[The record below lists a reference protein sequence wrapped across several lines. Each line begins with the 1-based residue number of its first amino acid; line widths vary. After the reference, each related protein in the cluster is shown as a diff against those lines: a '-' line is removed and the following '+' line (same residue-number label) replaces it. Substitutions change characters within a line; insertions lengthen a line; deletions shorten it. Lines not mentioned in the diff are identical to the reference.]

1 MTYTLHNYSIHR
13 KQAERKTSC
22 MIYTTA
28 TGSVEGSAVPTERLN
43 KGLNKQLNHCH
54 PSYNNVEVCT
64 FNNYLITMSNVYN
77 LMLYMKNW
85 RKSYIDIEV
94 E

>member
-1 MTYTLHNYSIHR
+1 MTYTLHNYSMHR
-13 KQAERKTSC
+13 KQQERKTPC

-28 TGSVEGSAVPTERLN
+28 TGSVEGSAVHTE
-43 KGLNKQLNHCH
+43 GLNNGLNHCH

-64 FNNYLITMSNVYN
+64 FNNYLITMANVYS